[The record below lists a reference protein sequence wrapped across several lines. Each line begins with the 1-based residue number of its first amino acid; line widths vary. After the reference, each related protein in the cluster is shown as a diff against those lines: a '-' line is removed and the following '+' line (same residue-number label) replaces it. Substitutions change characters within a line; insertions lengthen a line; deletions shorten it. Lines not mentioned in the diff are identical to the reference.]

1 MKEIEAK
8 LEVITRS
15 KQAAESTISEKVS
28 HLEKALE
35 EVRIK
40 HLISFFEKLVMIPF
54 LNESIVTT
62 YHYYSS
68 VPFFIIKYV
77 Y

>member
-1 MKEIEAK
+1 MVINTLILFRVKEIEAK

-35 EVRIK
+35 EVC
-40 HLISFFEKLVMIPF
+40 
-54 LNESIVTT
+54 NENKSILR
-62 YHYYSS
+62 
-68 VPFFIIKYV
+68 
-77 Y
+77 

>member
-1 MKEIEAK
+1 MKYFRVKEVEAK

-35 EVRIK
+35 EVRIS
-40 HLISFFEKLVMIPF
+40 HLISIFEKLVMIP
-54 LNESIVTT
+54 LINKSILKLIVTT
-62 YHYYSS
+62 H
-68 VPFFIIKYV
+68 
-77 Y
+77 

>member
-1 MKEIEAK
+1 MCRNLFRVKEIEAK

-35 EVRIK
+35 EVGIK
-40 HLISFFEKLVMIPF
+40 NKS
-54 LNESIVTT
+54 
-62 YHYYSS
+62 
-68 VPFFIIKYV
+68 IIK
-77 Y
+77 

>member
-1 MKEIEAK
+1 MALNSLILFRVKEIEAK

-35 EVRIK
+35 EVCNKKSRKAARENQVNVKIGK
-40 HLISFFEKLVMIPF
+40 SF
-54 LNESIVTT
+54 IV
-62 YHYYSS
+62 
-68 VPFFIIKYV
+68 F
-77 Y
+77 

>member
-35 EVRIK
+35 EVGKNKFLLKRST
-40 HLISFFEKLVMIPF
+40 LIRL
-54 LNESIVTT
+54 
-62 YHYYSS
+62 
-68 VPFFIIKYV
+68 
-77 Y
+77 